1 MENIQNKMTLFSKM
15 MWVVVAIIGA
25 VSFGILA
32 VSRGEH
38 VNAVWL
44 VLAAVCVYSIAYRFY
59 SLFIANKVFGLDSR
73 RLTPAHRL
81 ADGLDY
87 VPTNKHVL
95 FGHHFAAI
103 AGAGPLVGPI
113 LAAQMGYLPGTLW
126 LLIGVVV
133 AGAVQD
139 FLVLFISTRRDG
151 RSLGEMAKQELGSF
165 AGVIVMLGALGVMV
179 IILAVLALVVVK
191 ALTHSPWGVF
201 SIAATIPIAIFMGV
215 YMRYIRP
222 GKIAEVSI
230 IGFVLMMLAIVYG
243 GDVAQHPYWGPVFD
257 LSGTQLTWALV
268 IYGFVASVLPVWLLL
283 APRDYLS
290 TFLKIGVIAGLAVG
304 ILFAM
309 PMLKMPAVTPFID
322 GTGPVFAGSLFPFLF
337 ITIACGAISGFHA
350 LVSSGTTP
358 KLVDNEV
365 NIRMIGYGGML
376 MESFVAIMA
385 MICATV
391 LEPGIYFAINAPAAV
406 LGTDVQSAAEA
417 VRNLGFVITPEAL
430 TVLANEVGESSILS
444 RTGGAP
450 TFAIGMAHIISEIFN
465 NRSMMAFWYHFAILF
480 EALFILTAVDAG
492 TRACRFMVQDT
503 VGIVIPAVKNSSS
516 FIGNMLGTLVA
527 VSAWG
532 YFVYQGVVDPL
543 GGINSL
549 WPLFGIGNQ
558 ILAAMA
564 LILGTVIL
572 FKMKKEKYVW
582 VTVVPT
588 IFLFITSMTAGWQK
602 IFHENPKIGFLA
614 QANRFSDAIARGEI
628 LKPAKSFAEMQSIV
642 LSNQI
647 NAVLCAFFM
656 IVAIVMLFASIT
668 VVRRA
673 LASKTPTVNEAEA
686 IYRDEDDSTADAARV
701 LK

>member
-1 MENIQNKMTLFSKM
+1 MDTMQAKSTLPSKLV
-15 MWVVVAIIGA
+15 WSLVAIIGA
-25 VSFGILA
+25 ISFGMLA
-32 VSRGEH
+32 LSRGEH

-44 VLAAVCVYSIAYRFY
+44 VLAAACVYSIAYRFY
-59 SLFIANKVFGLDSR
+59 SLFIATKVFELNPR

-87 VPTNKHVL
+87 VPTNKYVL

-113 LAAQMGYLPGTLW
+113 LAAQMGFLPGTIW
-126 LLIGVVV
+126 LLVGVVV

-165 AGVIVMLGALGVMV
+165 AGIVVMLGALGVMI

-191 ALTHSPWGVF
+191 ALAHSPWGVF
-201 SIAATIPIAIFMGV
+201 TIAATIPIALFMGV
-215 YMRYIRP
+215 YMRFIRP
-222 GKIAEVSI
+222 GRIAEVSI

-243 GDVAQHPYWGPVFD
+243 GHVAADPYWGEFFT
-257 LSGTQLTWALV
+257 LTGTQLTWCLI
-268 IYGFVASVLPVWLLL
+268 IYGFIASVLPVWLLL

-290 TFLKIGVIAGLAVG
+290 TFLKIGVILGLAVG
-304 ILFAM
+304 IIIAL
-309 PMLKMPAVTPFID
+309 PELKMPAVTHFID
-322 GTGPVFAGSLFPFLF
+322 GTGPVFSGSLFPFLF

-358 KLVDNEV
+358 KLIDNEAD
-365 NIRMIGYGGML
+365 IRVIGYGGML
-376 MESFVAIMA
+376 MESFVGIMA

-391 LEPGIYFAINAPAAV
+391 LDPGVYFAINAPAAV
-406 LGTDVQSAAEA
+406 LGTTVESAAEA
-417 VRNLGFVITPEAL
+417 VRNLGFVVTPEML
-430 TVLANEVGESSILS
+430 TLLAQEVGETSILS

-465 NRSMMAFWYHFAILF
+465 SRSMMAFWYHFAILF

-503 VGIVIPAVKNSSS
+503 VGIVIPKIKSSSS
-516 FIGNMLGTLVA
+516 FLGNLVGTAVA
-527 VSAWG
+527 VGGWG
-532 YFVYQGVVDPL
+532 FFVYQGVIDPL
-543 GGINSL
+543 GGVNSL
-549 WPLFGIGNQ
+549 WPLFGVGNQ
-558 ILAAMA
+558 MLASMA

-582 VTVVPT
+582 VTIIPT
-588 IFLFITSMTAGWQK
+588 IFLFVTCMTAGWQK

-628 LKPAKSFAEMQSIV
+628 LKPAKTIAEMQNIV
-642 LSNQI
+642 MSNQI
-647 NAVLCAFFM
+647 NAALCGFFM
-656 IVAIVMLFASIT
+656 IVSIVMIIASIGI
-668 VVRRA
+668 VRRA
-673 LASKTPTVNEAEA
+673 LASPTPTVNESPAV
-686 IYRDEDDSTADAARV
+686 YADPEVVTTRGE
-701 LK
+701 

>member
-1 MENIQNKMTLFSKM
+1 METTQAKSTLPSKLL
-15 MWVVVAIIGA
+15 WSLVAIVGA
-25 VSFGILA
+25 ISFGILA
-32 VSRGEH
+32 ISRGEH

-59 SLFIANKVFGLDSR
+59 SLFIANKVFELNPK

-87 VPTNKHVL
+87 VPTNKYVL

-113 LAAQMGYLPGTLW
+113 LAAQMGYLPGTIW
-126 LLIGVVV
+126 LLVGVVI

-151 RSLGEMAKQELGSF
+151 RSLGEMAKQELGTF
-165 AGVIVMLGALGVMV
+165 AGVIVMLGTLGVMI

-191 ALTHSPWGVF
+191 ALAHSPWGVF
-201 SIAATIPIAIFMGV
+201 SIAATIPIALFMGV
-215 YMRYIRP
+215 YMRYLRP

-230 IGFVLMMLAIVYG
+230 IGFVLMMMAIVYG
-243 GDVAQHPYWGPVFD
+243 GDVAKDPYWGQLFT
-257 LSGTQLTWALV
+257 LSGTELTWALI
-268 IYGFVASVLPVWLLL
+268 IYGFIASVLPVWLLL

-304 ILFAM
+304 IIFAM
-309 PMLKMPAVTPFID
+309 PELKMPAVTQFVD

-376 MESFVAIMA
+376 MESFVGIMA

-391 LEPGIYFAINAPAAV
+391 LDPGVYFAINTPAAI
-406 LGTDVQSAAEA
+406 LGTSVDTAAEA
-417 VRNLGFVITPEAL
+417 VRNLGFVVSPEML
-430 TVLANEVGESSILS
+430 TVLAQEVGESSILS
-444 RTGGAP
+444 RAGGAP

-503 VGIVIPAVKNSSS
+503 VGIVVPAVKQSSS
-516 FIGNMLGTLVA
+516 FVGNLIGTFIAVA
-527 VSAWG
+527 GWG
-532 YFVYQGVVDPL
+532 FFVYQGVVDPL

-558 ILAAMA
+558 ILASMA

-582 VTVVPT
+582 VTIVPT

-614 QANRFSDAIARGEI
+614 QADRFSNAIARGEV
-628 LKPAKSFAEMQSIV
+628 LAPAKTVAEMQTIV
-642 LSNQI
+642 MSNQI
-647 NAVLCAFFM
+647 NAALCAFFM
-656 IVAIVMLFASIT
+656 IVAVVMVIASIGI
-668 VVRRA
+668 VRRA
-673 LASKTPTVNEAEA
+673 LASPTPTVNEAPA
-686 IYRDEDDSTADAARV
+686 VYSDVPMTANSI
-701 LK
+701 KGE

>member
-1 MENIQNKMTLFSKM
+1 M
-15 MWVVVAIIGA
+15 
-25 VSFGILA
+25 LA
-32 VSRGEH
+32 LSRGEH

-44 VLAAVCVYSIAYRFY
+44 VLAAACVYSIAYRFY
-59 SLFIANKVFGLDSR
+59 SLFIATKVFELNPR

-87 VPTNKHVL
+87 VPTNKYVL

-113 LAAQMGYLPGTLW
+113 LAAQMGFLPGTIW
-126 LLIGVVV
+126 LLVGVVL

-165 AGVIVMLGALGVMV
+165 AGIVVMLGALGVMI

-191 ALTHSPWGVF
+191 ALAHSPWGVF
-201 SIAATIPIAIFMGV
+201 SIAATIPIALFMGV
-215 YMRYIRP
+215 YMRFIRP
-222 GKIAEVSI
+222 GRIAEVSI

-243 GDVAQHPYWGPVFD
+243 GQVAADPYWGEFFT
-257 LSGTQLTWALV
+257 LTGTQLTWCLI
-268 IYGFVASVLPVWLLL
+268 IYGFIASVLPVWLLL

-290 TFLKIGVIAGLAVG
+290 TFLKIGVILGLAVG
-304 ILFAM
+304 IIIAL
-309 PMLKMPAVTPFID
+309 PELKMPAVTHFID
-322 GTGPVFAGSLFPFLF
+322 GTGPVFSGSLFPFLF

-358 KLVDNEV
+358 KLVDNEAD
-365 NIRMIGYGGML
+365 IRVIGYGGML
-376 MESFVAIMA
+376 MESFVGIMA

-391 LEPGIYFAINAPAAV
+391 LDPGVYFAINAPAAV
-406 LGTDVQSAAEA
+406 LGTTVESAAEA
-417 VRNLGFVITPEAL
+417 VRNLGFVVTPEML
-430 TVLANEVGESSILS
+430 TVLAQEVGESSILS

-465 NRSMMAFWYHFAILF
+465 SRQMMAFWYHFAILF

-503 VGIVIPAVKNSSS
+503 VGIVIPAVKSSSS
-516 FIGNMLGTLVA
+516 FFGNLLGTAVA
-527 VSAWG
+527 VGGWG
-532 YFVYQGVVDPL
+532 FFVYQGVIDPL
-543 GGINSL
+543 GGVNSL
-549 WPLFGIGNQ
+549 WPLFGVGNQ
-558 ILAAMA
+558 MLASMA

-582 VTVVPT
+582 VTIIPT
-588 IFLFITSMTAGWQK
+588 IFLFITCMTAGWQK

-628 LKPAKSFAEMQSIV
+628 IKPAKTIAEMQNIV
-642 LSNQI
+642 MSNQI
-647 NAVLCAFFM
+647 NAALCGFFM
-656 IVAIVMLFASIT
+656 IVSIVMIIASIGI
-668 VVRRA
+668 VRRA
-673 LASKTPTVNEAEA
+673 LASPKPTVNEAPA
-686 IYRDEDDSTADAARV
+686 VYADPEVVTPRGE
-701 LK
+701 

>member
-1 MENIQNKMTLFSKM
+1 MDTMQAKSTLPSKLV
-15 MWVVVAIIGA
+15 WSLVAIIGA
-25 VSFGILA
+25 ISFGMLA
-32 VSRGEH
+32 LSRGEH

-44 VLAAVCVYSIAYRFY
+44 VLAAACVYSIAYRFY
-59 SLFIANKVFGLDSR
+59 SLFIATKVFELNPR

-87 VPTNKHVL
+87 VPTNKYVL

-113 LAAQMGYLPGTLW
+113 LAAQMGFLPGTIW
-126 LLIGVVV
+126 LLVGVVL

-165 AGVIVMLGALGVMV
+165 AGVVVMLGALGVMI

-191 ALTHSPWGVF
+191 ALAHSPWGVF
-201 SIAATIPIAIFMGV
+201 SIAATIPIALFMGV
-215 YMRYIRP
+215 YMRFIRP
-222 GKIAEVSI
+222 GRIAEVSI

-243 GDVAQHPYWGPVFD
+243 GHVAADPYWGEFFT
-257 LSGTQLTWALV
+257 LTGTQLTWCLI
-268 IYGFVASVLPVWLLL
+268 IYGFIASVLPVWLLL

-290 TFLKIGVIAGLAVG
+290 TFLKIGVILGLAVG
-304 ILFAM
+304 IIIAL
-309 PMLKMPAVTPFID
+309 PELKMPAVTHFID
-322 GTGPVFAGSLFPFLF
+322 GTGPVFSGSLFPFLF

-358 KLVDNEV
+358 KLVDNEADM
-365 NIRMIGYGGML
+365 RMIGYGGML
-376 MESFVAIMA
+376 MESFVGIMA

-391 LEPGIYFAINAPAAV
+391 LDPGVYFAINAPAAV
-406 LGTDVQSAAEA
+406 LGTTVETAAEA
-417 VRNLGFVITPEAL
+417 VRNLGFVVTPEML
-430 TVLANEVGESSILS
+430 TVLAQEVGESSILS

-465 NRSMMAFWYHFAILF
+465 SRQMMAFWYHFAILF

-503 VGIVIPAVKNSSS
+503 VGIVIPAVKASGS
-516 FIGNMLGTLVA
+516 FFGNLVGTAVA
-527 VSAWG
+527 VGGWG
-532 YFVYQGVVDPL
+532 FFVYQGVIDPL
-543 GGINSL
+543 GGVNSL
-549 WPLFGIGNQ
+549 WPLFGVGNQ
-558 ILAAMA
+558 MLASMA

-582 VTVVPT
+582 VTIIPT
-588 IFLFITSMTAGWQK
+588 IFLFITCMTAGWQK

-614 QANRFSDAIARGEI
+614 QAHKFSDAIARGEI
-628 LKPAKSFAEMQSIV
+628 IKPAKTIAEMQNIV
-642 LSNQI
+642 MSNQI
-647 NAVLCAFFM
+647 NAALCGFFM
-656 IVAIVMLFASIT
+656 IVSIVMIIASIGI
-668 VVRRA
+668 VRRA
-673 LASKTPTVNEAEA
+673 LASPKPTVNEAPA
-686 IYRDEDDSTADAARV
+686 VYADPEVVTTRGE
-701 LK
+701 

>member
-1 MENIQNKMTLFSKM
+1 MDTMQAKSTLPSKLV
-15 MWVVVAIIGA
+15 WSLVAIIGA
-25 VSFGILA
+25 ISFGMLA
-32 VSRGEH
+32 LSRGEH

-44 VLAAVCVYSIAYRFY
+44 VLAAACVYSIAYRFY
-59 SLFIANKVFGLDSR
+59 SLFIATKVFELNPR

-87 VPTNKHVL
+87 VPTNKYVL

-113 LAAQMGYLPGTLW
+113 LAAQMGFLPGTIW
-126 LLIGVVV
+126 LLVGVVV

-165 AGVIVMLGALGVMV
+165 AGIVVMLGALGVMI

-191 ALTHSPWGVF
+191 ALAHSPWGVF
-201 SIAATIPIAIFMGV
+201 TIAATIPIALFMGV
-215 YMRYIRP
+215 YMRFIRP
-222 GKIAEVSI
+222 GRIAEVSI

-243 GDVAQHPYWGPVFD
+243 GHVAADPYWGEFFT
-257 LSGTQLTWALV
+257 LTGTQLTWCLI
-268 IYGFVASVLPVWLLL
+268 IYGFIASVLPVWLLL

-290 TFLKIGVIAGLAVG
+290 TFLKIGVILGLAVG
-304 ILFAM
+304 IIIAL
-309 PMLKMPAVTPFID
+309 PELKMPAVTHFID
-322 GTGPVFAGSLFPFLF
+322 GTGPVFSGSLFPFLF

-358 KLVDNEV
+358 KLVDNEAD
-365 NIRMIGYGGML
+365 IRVIGYGGML
-376 MESFVAIMA
+376 MESFVGIMA

-391 LEPGIYFAINAPAAV
+391 LDPGVYFAINAPAAV
-406 LGTDVQSAAEA
+406 LGTTVETAAEA
-417 VRNLGFVITPEAL
+417 VRNLGFVVTPEML
-430 TVLANEVGESSILS
+430 TVLAQEVGESSILS

-465 NRSMMAFWYHFAILF
+465 SRSMMAFWYHFAILF

-503 VGIVIPAVKNSSS
+503 VGIVIPAVKASGS
-516 FIGNMLGTLVA
+516 FFGNLIGTAVA
-527 VSAWG
+527 VGGWG
-532 YFVYQGVVDPL
+532 FFVYQGVIDPL
-543 GGINSL
+543 GGVNSL
-549 WPLFGIGNQ
+549 WPLFGVGNQ
-558 ILAAMA
+558 MLASMA

-582 VTVVPT
+582 VTIIPT
-588 IFLFITSMTAGWQK
+588 IFLFITCMTAGWQK

-614 QANRFSDAIARGEI
+614 QAHKFSDAIARGEI
-628 LKPAKSFAEMQSIV
+628 LKPAKSIAEMQNIV
-642 LSNQI
+642 MSNQI
-647 NAVLCAFFM
+647 NAALCGFFM
-656 IVAIVMLFASIT
+656 IVSIVMIIASIGI
-668 VVRRA
+668 VRRA
-673 LASKTPTVNEAEA
+673 LASPKPTVNEAPA
-686 IYRDEDDSTADAARV
+686 VYADPEVVTPRGE
-701 LK
+701 

>member
-1 MENIQNKMTLFSKM
+1 MDTMQAKSTLPSKLV
-15 MWVVVAIIGA
+15 WSLVAIIGA
-25 VSFGILA
+25 ISFGMLA
-32 VSRGEH
+32 LSRGEH

-44 VLAAVCVYSIAYRFY
+44 VLAAACVYSIAYRFY
-59 SLFIANKVFGLDSR
+59 SLFIATKVFELNPR

-87 VPTNKHVL
+87 VPTNKYVL

-113 LAAQMGYLPGTLW
+113 LAAQMGFLPGTIW
-126 LLIGVVV
+126 LLVGVVL

-151 RSLGEMAKQELGSF
+151 RSLGEMAKQELGPF
-165 AGVIVMLGALGVMV
+165 AGIVVMLGALGVMI

-191 ALTHSPWGVF
+191 ALAHSPWGVF
-201 SIAATIPIAIFMGV
+201 SIAATIPIALFMGV
-215 YMRYIRP
+215 YMRFIRP
-222 GKIAEVSI
+222 GRIAEVSI

-243 GDVAQHPYWGPVFD
+243 GHVAADPYWGEFFT
-257 LSGTQLTWALV
+257 LTGTQLTWCLI
-268 IYGFVASVLPVWLLL
+268 IYGFIASVLPVWLLL

-290 TFLKIGVIAGLAVG
+290 TFLKIGVILGLAVG
-304 ILFAM
+304 IVIAL
-309 PMLKMPAVTPFID
+309 PDLKMPAVTHFID
-322 GTGPVFAGSLFPFLF
+322 GTGPVFSGSLFPFLF

-376 MESFVAIMA
+376 MESFVGIMA

-391 LEPGIYFAINAPAAV
+391 LDPGVYFAINAPAAV
-406 LGTDVQSAAEA
+406 LGTTVESAAEA
-417 VRNLGFVITPEAL
+417 VRNLGFVVTPEML
-430 TVLANEVGESSILS
+430 TVLAQEVGESSILS

-465 NRSMMAFWYHFAILF
+465 SRAMMAFWYHFAILF

-503 VGIVIPAVKNSSS
+503 VGIVIPAVKSSGS
-516 FIGNMLGTLVA
+516 FFGNLLGTAVA
-527 VSAWG
+527 VGGWG
-532 YFVYQGVVDPL
+532 FFVYQGVIDPL
-543 GGINSL
+543 GGVNSL
-549 WPLFGIGNQ
+549 WPLFGVGNQ
-558 ILAAMA
+558 MLASMA

-582 VTVVPT
+582 VTIIPT
-588 IFLFITSMTAGWQK
+588 VFLFITCMTAGWQK

-614 QANRFSDAIARGEI
+614 QAHKFSDAIARGEI
-628 LKPAKSFAEMQSIV
+628 LKPAKTIAEMQTIV
-642 LSNQI
+642 MSNQI
-647 NAVLCAFFM
+647 NAALCGFFM
-656 IVAIVMLFASIT
+656 IVSIVMIIASIGI
-668 VVRRA
+668 VRRA
-673 LASKTPTVNEAEA
+673 LASPTPTVNEAPAVYTDPEVVTT
-686 IYRDEDDSTADAARV
+686 RGE
-701 LK
+701 

>member
-1 MENIQNKMTLFSKM
+1 MDTMQAKSTLPSKLV
-15 MWVVVAIIGA
+15 WSLVAIIGA
-25 VSFGILA
+25 ISFGMLA
-32 VSRGEH
+32 LSRGEH

-44 VLAAVCVYSIAYRFY
+44 VLAAACVYSIAYRFY
-59 SLFIANKVFGLDSR
+59 SLFIATKVFELNPR

-87 VPTNKHVL
+87 VPTNKYVL

-113 LAAQMGYLPGTLW
+113 LAAQMGFLPGTIW
-126 LLIGVVV
+126 LLVGVVL

-165 AGVIVMLGALGVMV
+165 AGIVVMLGALGVMI

-191 ALTHSPWGVF
+191 ALAHSPWGVF
-201 SIAATIPIAIFMGV
+201 SIAATIPIALFMGV
-215 YMRYIRP
+215 YMRFIRP
-222 GKIAEVSI
+222 GRIAEVSI

-243 GDVAQHPYWGPVFD
+243 GQVAADPYWGEFFT
-257 LSGTQLTWALV
+257 LTGTQLTWCLI
-268 IYGFVASVLPVWLLL
+268 IYGFIASVLPVWLLL

-290 TFLKIGVIAGLAVG
+290 TFLKIGVILGLAVG
-304 ILFAM
+304 IVIAL
-309 PMLKMPAVTPFID
+309 PELKMPAVTHFID
-322 GTGPVFAGSLFPFLF
+322 GTGPVFSGSLFPFLF

-358 KLVDNEV
+358 KLVDNEAD
-365 NIRMIGYGGML
+365 IRVIGYGGML
-376 MESFVAIMA
+376 MESFVGIMA

-391 LEPGIYFAINAPAAV
+391 LDPGVYFAINAPAAV
-406 LGTDVQSAAEA
+406 LGTTVESAAEA
-417 VRNLGFVITPEAL
+417 VRNLGFVVTPEML
-430 TVLANEVGESSILS
+430 TVLAQEVGESSILS

-465 NRSMMAFWYHFAILF
+465 SRSMMAFWYHFAILF

-503 VGIVIPAVKNSSS
+503 VGIVIPAVKSSSS
-516 FIGNMLGTLVA
+516 FFGNLLGTAVA
-527 VSAWG
+527 VGGWG
-532 YFVYQGVVDPL
+532 FFVYQGVIDPL
-543 GGINSL
+543 GGVNSL
-549 WPLFGIGNQ
+549 WPLFGVGNQ
-558 ILAAMA
+558 MLASMA

-582 VTVVPT
+582 VTIFPT
-588 IFLFITSMTAGWQK
+588 IFLFITCMTAGWQK

-614 QANRFSDAIARGEI
+614 QAKRFSDAIARGEI
-628 LKPAKSFAEMQSIV
+628 LKPARTLEEMQTIV
-642 LSNQI
+642 MSNQI
-647 NAVLCAFFM
+647 NAALCGFFM
-656 IVAIVMLFASIT
+656 IVAIVMVIAAIGI
-668 VVRRA
+668 VRRA
-673 LASKTPTVNEAEA
+673 LASPTPTAQEAPA
-686 IYRDEDDSTADAARV
+686 VYADSKVVTPRGE
-701 LK
+701 

>member
-1 MENIQNKMTLFSKM
+1 METVQAKSTLSSKIL
-15 MWVVVAIIGA
+15 WSLVAIIGA
-25 VSFGILA
+25 ISFGILA

-59 SLFIANKVFGLDSR
+59 SLFIATKVFELNSK

-81 ADGLDY
+81 NDGLDY
-87 VPTNKHVL
+87 VPTNKYVL

-113 LAAQMGYLPGTLW
+113 LAAQMGYLPGTIW
-126 LLIGVVV
+126 LLVGVVI

-151 RSLGEMAKQELGSF
+151 RSLGEMAKQELGTF
-165 AGVIVMLGALGVMV
+165 AGVIVMLGTLGVMI

-191 ALTHSPWGVF
+191 ALAHSPWGVF
-201 SIAATIPIAIFMGV
+201 SIAATIPIALFMGI
-215 YMRYIRP
+215 YMRYLRP

-230 IGFVLMMLAIVYG
+230 IGFVLMMAAIVFG
-243 GDVAQHPYWGPVFD
+243 GDVAKDPYWGQLFT
-257 LSGTQLTWALV
+257 LTGTQLTWALI
-268 IYGFVASVLPVWLLL
+268 IYGFIASVLPVWLLL

-290 TFLKIGVIAGLAVG
+290 TFLKIGVIAGLAIG
-304 ILFAM
+304 IIFAM
-309 PMLKMPAVTPFID
+309 PELKMPAVTHFVD

-376 MESFVAIMA
+376 MESFVGIMA

-391 LEPGIYFAINAPAAV
+391 LDPGIYFAINAPAAV
-406 LGTDVQSAAEA
+406 LGTTVDTAAEA
-417 VRNLGFVITPEAL
+417 VRNLGFIVTPEML
-430 TVLANEVGESSILS
+430 TVLAQEVGESSILS

-465 NRSMMAFWYHFAILF
+465 SRAIMAFWYHFAILF

-503 VGIVIPAVKNSSS
+503 VGIVVPAVKQSGS
-516 FIGNMLGTLVA
+516 FFGNLVGTSVA
-527 VSAWG
+527 VAGWG
-532 YFVYQGVVDPL
+532 FFVYQGVVDPL

-558 ILAAMA
+558 ILASMA

-582 VTVVPT
+582 VTIVPT

-614 QANRFSDAIARGEI
+614 QANRFSDAIARGDV
-628 LKPAKSFAEMQSIV
+628 LAPAKSVAEMQTIV

-647 NAVLCAFFM
+647 NAVLCGFFM
-656 IVAIVMLFASIT
+656 IVAIVMIIASIGII
-668 VVRRA
+668 RRA
-673 LASKTPTVNEAEA
+673 LQSPVPTVNEAPAVFTE
-686 IYRDEDDSTADAARV
+686 TAMTAETV
-701 LK
+701 KGES

>member
-1 MENIQNKMTLFSKM
+1 MDTMQAKSTLPSKLV
-15 MWVVVAIIGA
+15 WSLVAIIGA
-25 VSFGILA
+25 ISFGMLA
-32 VSRGEH
+32 LSRGEY

-44 VLAAVCVYSIAYRFY
+44 VLAAACVYSIAYRFY
-59 SLFIANKVFGLDSR
+59 SLFIATKVFELNPR

-87 VPTNKHVL
+87 VPTNKYVL

-113 LAAQMGYLPGTLW
+113 LAAQMGFLPGTIW
-126 LLIGVVV
+126 LLVGVVL

-151 RSLGEMAKQELGSF
+151 RSLGEMAKQELGPF
-165 AGVIVMLGALGVMV
+165 AGIVVMLGALGVMI

-191 ALTHSPWGVF
+191 ALAHSPWGVF
-201 SIAATIPIAIFMGV
+201 SIAATIPIALFMGV
-215 YMRYIRP
+215 YMRFIRP
-222 GKIAEVSI
+222 GRIAEVSI

-243 GDVAQHPYWGPVFD
+243 GHVAADPYWGEFFT
-257 LSGTQLTWALV
+257 LTGTQLTWCLI
-268 IYGFVASVLPVWLLL
+268 IYGFIASVLPVWLLL

-290 TFLKIGVIAGLAVG
+290 TFLKIGVILGLAVG
-304 ILFAM
+304 IVIAL
-309 PMLKMPAVTPFID
+309 PDLKMPAVTHFID
-322 GTGPVFAGSLFPFLF
+322 GTGPVFSGSLFPFLF

-376 MESFVAIMA
+376 MESFVGIMA

-391 LEPGIYFAINAPAAV
+391 LDPGVYFAINAPAAV
-406 LGTDVQSAAEA
+406 LGTTVESAAEA
-417 VRNLGFVITPEAL
+417 VRNLGFVVTPEML
-430 TVLANEVGESSILS
+430 TVLAQEVGESSILS

-465 NRSMMAFWYHFAILF
+465 SRAMMAFWYHFAILF

-492 TRACRFMVQDT
+492 TRACRFMVQDM
-503 VGIVIPAVKNSSS
+503 VGIVIPAVKSSGS
-516 FIGNMLGTLVA
+516 FFGNLLGTAVA
-527 VSAWG
+527 VGGWG
-532 YFVYQGVVDPL
+532 FFVYQGVIDPL
-543 GGINSL
+543 GGVNSL
-549 WPLFGIGNQ
+549 WPLFGVGNQ
-558 ILAAMA
+558 MLASMA

-582 VTVVPT
+582 VTIIPT
-588 IFLFITSMTAGWQK
+588 IFLFITCMTAGWQK

-614 QANRFSDAIARGEI
+614 QAHKFSDAIARGEI
-628 LKPAKSFAEMQSIV
+628 LKPAKTIAEMQTIV
-642 LSNQI
+642 MSNQI
-647 NAVLCAFFM
+647 NAALCGFFM
-656 IVAIVMLFASIT
+656 IVSIVMIIASIGI
-668 VVRRA
+668 VRRA
-673 LASKTPTVNEAEA
+673 LASPTPTVNEAPAVYTDPEVVTT
-686 IYRDEDDSTADAARV
+686 RGE
-701 LK
+701 

>member
-1 MENIQNKMTLFSKM
+1 MDTMQAKSTLPSKLV
-15 MWVVVAIIGA
+15 WSLVAIIGA
-25 VSFGILA
+25 ISFGMLA
-32 VSRGEH
+32 LSRGEH

-44 VLAAVCVYSIAYRFY
+44 VLAAACVYSIAYRFY
-59 SLFIANKVFGLDSR
+59 SLFIATKVFELNPR

-87 VPTNKHVL
+87 VPTNKYVL

-113 LAAQMGYLPGTLW
+113 LAAQMGFLPGTIW
-126 LLIGVVV
+126 LLVGVVV

-165 AGVIVMLGALGVMV
+165 AGIVVMLGALGVMI

-191 ALTHSPWGVF
+191 ALAHSPWGVF
-201 SIAATIPIAIFMGV
+201 TIAATIPIALFMGV
-215 YMRYIRP
+215 YMRFIRP
-222 GKIAEVSI
+222 GRIAEVSI

-243 GDVAQHPYWGPVFD
+243 GHVAADPYWGEFFT
-257 LSGTQLTWALV
+257 LSGTQLTWCLI
-268 IYGFVASVLPVWLLL
+268 IYGFIASVLPVWLLL

-290 TFLKIGVIAGLAVG
+290 TFLKIGVILGLAVG
-304 ILFAM
+304 IIIAL
-309 PMLKMPAVTPFID
+309 PELKMPAVTHFID
-322 GTGPVFAGSLFPFLF
+322 GTGPVFSGSLFPFLF

-358 KLVDNEV
+358 KLIDNEAD
-365 NIRMIGYGGML
+365 IRVIGYGGML
-376 MESFVAIMA
+376 MESFVGIMA

-391 LEPGIYFAINAPAAV
+391 LDPGVYFAINAPAAV
-406 LGTDVQSAAEA
+406 LGTTVESAAEA
-417 VRNLGFVITPEAL
+417 VRNLGFVVTPEML
-430 TVLANEVGESSILS
+430 TLLAQEVGESSILS

-465 NRSMMAFWYHFAILF
+465 SRSMMAFWYHFAILF

-503 VGIVIPAVKNSSS
+503 VGIVIPAVKSSGS
-516 FIGNMLGTLVA
+516 FVGNLVGTAVA
-527 VSAWG
+527 VGGWG
-532 YFVYQGVVDPL
+532 FFVYQGVIDPL
-543 GGINSL
+543 GGVNSL
-549 WPLFGIGNQ
+549 WPLFGVGNQ
-558 ILAAMA
+558 MLASMA

-582 VTVVPT
+582 VTIIPT
-588 IFLFITSMTAGWQK
+588 IFLFVTCMTAGWQK

-628 LKPAKSFAEMQSIV
+628 LKPAKTIAEMQNIV
-642 LSNQI
+642 MSNQI
-647 NAVLCAFFM
+647 NAALCGFFM
-656 IVAIVMLFASIT
+656 IVSIVMIIASIGI
-668 VVRRA
+668 VRRA
-673 LASKTPTVNEAEA
+673 LASPTPTVNESPAV
-686 IYRDEDDSTADAARV
+686 YADPEVITTRGE
-701 LK
+701 

>member
-1 MENIQNKMTLFSKM
+1 
-15 MWVVVAIIGA
+15 
-25 VSFGILA
+25 
-32 VSRGEH
+32 
-38 VNAVWL
+38 
-44 VLAAVCVYSIAYRFY
+44 
-59 SLFIANKVFGLDSR
+59 LFIATKVFELNPR

-87 VPTNKHVL
+87 VPTNKYVL

-113 LAAQMGYLPGTLW
+113 LAAQMGFLPGTIW
-126 LLIGVVV
+126 LLVGVVL

-151 RSLGEMAKQELGSF
+151 RSLGEMAKQELGPF
-165 AGVIVMLGALGVMV
+165 AGIVVMLGALGVMI

-191 ALTHSPWGVF
+191 ALAHSPWGVF
-201 SIAATIPIAIFMGV
+201 SIAATIPIALFMGV
-215 YMRYIRP
+215 YMRFIRP
-222 GKIAEVSI
+222 GRIAEVSI

-243 GDVAQHPYWGPVFD
+243 GHVAADPYWGEFFT
-257 LSGTQLTWALV
+257 LTGTQLTWCLI
-268 IYGFVASVLPVWLLL
+268 IYGFIASVLPVWLLL

-290 TFLKIGVIAGLAVG
+290 TFLKIGVILGLAVG
-304 ILFAM
+304 IVIAL
-309 PMLKMPAVTPFID
+309 PDLKMPAVTHFID
-322 GTGPVFAGSLFPFLF
+322 GTGPVFSGSLFPFLF

-376 MESFVAIMA
+376 MESFVGIMA

-391 LEPGIYFAINAPAAV
+391 LDPGVYFAINAPAAV
-406 LGTDVQSAAEA
+406 LGTTVESAAEA
-417 VRNLGFVITPEAL
+417 VRNLGFVVTPEML
-430 TVLANEVGESSILS
+430 TVLAQEVGESSILS

-465 NRSMMAFWYHFAILF
+465 SRAMMAFWYHFAILF

-503 VGIVIPAVKNSSS
+503 VGIVIPAVKSSGS
-516 FIGNMLGTLVA
+516 FFGNLLGTAVA
-527 VSAWG
+527 VGGWG
-532 YFVYQGVVDPL
+532 FFVYQGVIDPL
-543 GGINSL
+543 GGVNSL
-549 WPLFGIGNQ
+549 WPLFGVGNQ
-558 ILAAMA
+558 MLASMA

-582 VTVVPT
+582 VTIIPT
-588 IFLFITSMTAGWQK
+588 IFLFITCMTAGWQK

-614 QANRFSDAIARGEI
+614 QAHKFSDAIARGEI
-628 LKPAKSFAEMQSIV
+628 LKPAKTIAEMQTIV
-642 LSNQI
+642 MSNQI
-647 NAVLCAFFM
+647 NAALCGFFM
-656 IVAIVMLFASIT
+656 IVSIVMIIASIGI
-668 VVRRA
+668 VRRA
-673 LASKTPTVNEAEA
+673 LASPTPTVNEAPAVYTDPEVVTT
-686 IYRDEDDSTADAARV
+686 RGE
-701 LK
+701 

>member
-1 MENIQNKMTLFSKM
+1 MERVQKKTSTLSKM
-15 MWVVVAIIGA
+15 IWVIVAIIGA

-44 VLAAVCVYSIAYRFY
+44 VLAAICVYSIAYRFY
-59 SLFIANKVFGLDSR
+59 SLFIAEKVFEINPR

-87 VPTNKHVL
+87 VPTNKYVL

-113 LAAQMGYLPGTLW
+113 LAAQMGYLPGTIW
-126 LLIGVVV
+126 LLVGVVI

-151 RSLGEMAKQELGSF
+151 RSLGEMAKQELGTF
-165 AGVIVMLGALGVMV
+165 AGVIVMLGALGVMI

-191 ALTHSPWGVF
+191 ALAHSPWGVF
-201 SIAATIPIAIFMGV
+201 SIAATIPIALFMGV

-230 IGFVLMMLAIVYG
+230 IGFVLMMAAIVYG
-243 GDVAQHPYWGPVFD
+243 GDIAAHPYWGPFFT
-257 LSGTQLTWALV
+257 LTGTQLTWALI
-268 IYGFVASVLPVWLLL
+268 IYGFIASVLPVWLLL

-290 TFLKIGVIAGLAVG
+290 TFLKIGVIAGLAIG
-304 ILFAM
+304 IMVAM
-309 PMLKMPAVTPFID
+309 PMLKMPAVTHFVD
-322 GTGPVFAGSLFPFLF
+322 GTGPVFSGSMFPFLF

-350 LVSSGTTP
+350 LVASGTTP
-358 KLVDNEV
+358 KLVDNES
-365 NIRMIGYGGML
+365 NIRVIGYGGML

-391 LEPGIYFAINAPAAV
+391 LEPGIYFAINSPAAV
-406 LGTDVQSAAEA
+406 LGTTVESAAEA
-417 VRNLGFVITPEAL
+417 VRTLGFVVTPEAL
-430 TVLANEVGESSILS
+430 SLLAKEVGETTILS

-450 TFAIGMAHIISEIFN
+450 TFAIGMAHIITEIFN

-503 VGIVIPAVKNSSS
+503 IGIVVPALKNSHN
-516 FIGNMLGTLVA
+516 FVGNMIGTGVA
-527 VSAWG
+527 VAGWG
-532 YFVYQGVVDPL
+532 FFVYQGVVDPL

-558 ILAAMA
+558 MLAAMA
-564 LILGTVIL
+564 LTLGTVIL

-582 VTVVPT
+582 VTIVPT
-588 IFLFITSMTAGWQK
+588 VFLLVTCMTAGWQK
-602 IFHENPKIGFLA
+602 IFHSNPKIGFLA
-614 QANRFSDAIARGEI
+614 QADKFSAAIAKGEI
-628 LKPAKSFAEMQSIV
+628 LKPAKTLEEMQTIV

-647 NAVLCAFFM
+647 NAALCAFFM
-656 IVAIVMLFASIT
+656 IVAIIMIIAAIGVI
-668 VVRRA
+668 RRA
-673 LASKTPTVNEAEA
+673 LASPTPTVNEAPA
-686 IYRDEDDSTADAARV
+686 VYADPEDTVVTSA
-701 LK
+701 KH

>member
-1 MENIQNKMTLFSKM
+1 METTQAKSTLPSKLL
-15 MWVVVAIIGA
+15 WSLVAIVGA
-25 VSFGILA
+25 ISFGILA

-59 SLFIANKVFGLDSR
+59 SLFIANKVFELNPR

-87 VPTNKHVL
+87 VPTNKYVL

-113 LAAQMGYLPGTLW
+113 LAAQMGYLPGTIW
-126 LLIGVVV
+126 LLVGVVI

-151 RSLGEMAKQELGSF
+151 RSLGEMAKQELGTF
-165 AGVIVMLGALGVMV
+165 AGVVVMLGTLGVMI

-191 ALTHSPWGVF
+191 ALAHSPWGVF
-201 SIAATIPIAIFMGV
+201 SIAATIPIALFMGV
-215 YMRYIRP
+215 YMRYLRP

-230 IGFVLMMLAIVYG
+230 IGFVLMMMAIVYG
-243 GDVAQHPYWGPVFD
+243 GDVAKDPYWGQLFT
-257 LSGTQLTWALV
+257 LSGTELTWALI
-268 IYGFVASVLPVWLLL
+268 IYGFIASVLPVWLLL

-304 ILFAM
+304 IIFAM
-309 PMLKMPAVTPFID
+309 PELKMPAVTHFID

-376 MESFVAIMA
+376 MESFVGIMA

-391 LEPGIYFAINAPAAV
+391 LDPGVYFAINTPAAI
-406 LGTDVQSAAEA
+406 LGTSVDTAAEA
-417 VRNLGFVITPEAL
+417 VRNLGFVVSPEML
-430 TVLANEVGESSILS
+430 TVLAQEVGESSILS
-444 RTGGAP
+444 RAGGAP

-503 VGIVIPAVKNSSS
+503 VGIVVPAVKQSSS
-516 FIGNMLGTLVA
+516 FVGNLIGTFIAVA
-527 VSAWG
+527 GWG
-532 YFVYQGVVDPL
+532 FFVYQGVVDPL

-558 ILAAMA
+558 ILASMA

-582 VTVVPT
+582 VTIVPT

-614 QANRFSDAIARGEI
+614 QADRFSNAIARGEV
-628 LKPAKSFAEMQSIV
+628 LAPAKTVAEMQTIV
-642 LSNQI
+642 MSNQI
-647 NAVLCAFFM
+647 NAALCAFFM
-656 IVAIVMLFASIT
+656 IVAVVMVIASIGI
-668 VVRRA
+668 VRRA
-673 LASKTPTVNEAEA
+673 LASPTPTVNEAPA
-686 IYRDEDDSTADAARV
+686 VYSDVPMTANSI
-701 LK
+701 KGE

>member
-1 MENIQNKMTLFSKM
+1 MDTMQAKSTLPSKLV
-15 MWVVVAIIGA
+15 WSLVAIIGA
-25 VSFGILA
+25 ISFGMLA
-32 VSRGEH
+32 LSRGEH

-44 VLAAVCVYSIAYRFY
+44 VLAAACVYSIAYRFY
-59 SLFIANKVFGLDSR
+59 SLFIATKVFELNPR

-87 VPTNKHVL
+87 GPTNKYVL

-113 LAAQMGYLPGTLW
+113 LAAQMGFLPGTIW
-126 LLIGVVV
+126 LLVGVVL

-165 AGVIVMLGALGVMV
+165 AGIVVMLGALGVMI

-191 ALTHSPWGVF
+191 ALAHSPWGVF
-201 SIAATIPIAIFMGV
+201 SIAATIPIALFMGV
-215 YMRYIRP
+215 YMRFIRP
-222 GKIAEVSI
+222 GRIAEVSI

-243 GDVAQHPYWGPVFD
+243 GQVAADPYWGEFFT
-257 LSGTQLTWALV
+257 LTGTQLTWCLI
-268 IYGFVASVLPVWLLL
+268 IYGFIASVLPVWLLL

-290 TFLKIGVIAGLAVG
+290 TFLKIGVILGLAVG
-304 ILFAM
+304 IVIAL
-309 PMLKMPAVTPFID
+309 PELKMPAVTHFID
-322 GTGPVFAGSLFPFLF
+322 GTGPVFSGSLFPFLF

-358 KLVDNEV
+358 KLVDNEAD
-365 NIRMIGYGGML
+365 IRVIGYGGML
-376 MESFVAIMA
+376 MESFVGIMA

-391 LEPGIYFAINAPAAV
+391 LDPGVYFAINAPAAV
-406 LGTDVQSAAEA
+406 LGTTVESAAEA
-417 VRNLGFVITPEAL
+417 VRNLGFVVTPEML
-430 TVLANEVGESSILS
+430 TVLAQEVGESSILS

-465 NRSMMAFWYHFAILF
+465 SRSMMAFWYHFAILF

-503 VGIVIPAVKNSSS
+503 VGIVIPAVKSSSS
-516 FIGNMLGTLVA
+516 FFGNLLGTAVA
-527 VSAWG
+527 VGGWG
-532 YFVYQGVVDPL
+532 FFVYQGVIDPL
-543 GGINSL
+543 GGVNSL
-549 WPLFGIGNQ
+549 WPLFGVGNQ
-558 ILAAMA
+558 MLASMA

-582 VTVVPT
+582 VTIFPT
-588 IFLFITSMTAGWQK
+588 IFLFITCMTAGWQK

-628 LKPAKSFAEMQSIV
+628 LKPAKTLEEMQTIV
-642 LSNQI
+642 MSNQI
-647 NAVLCAFFM
+647 NAALCGFFM
-656 IVAIVMLFASIT
+656 IVAIVMVIAAIGI
-668 VVRRA
+668 VRRA
-673 LASKTPTVNEAEA
+673 LASPTPTAQEAPA
-686 IYRDEDDSTADAARV
+686 VYADPKVVTPRGE
-701 LK
+701 

>member
-1 MENIQNKMTLFSKM
+1 MDTMQAKSTLPSKLV
-15 MWVVVAIIGA
+15 WSLVAIIGA
-25 VSFGILA
+25 ISFGMLA
-32 VSRGEH
+32 LSRGEH

-44 VLAAVCVYSIAYRFY
+44 VLAAACVYSIAYRFY
-59 SLFIANKVFGLDSR
+59 SLFIATKVFELNPR

-87 VPTNKHVL
+87 VPTNKYVL

-113 LAAQMGYLPGTLW
+113 LAAQMGFLPGTIW
-126 LLIGVVV
+126 LLVGVVL

-151 RSLGEMAKQELGSF
+151 RSLGEMAKQELGPF
-165 AGVIVMLGALGVMV
+165 AGIVVMLGALGVMI

-191 ALTHSPWGVF
+191 ALAHSPWGVF
-201 SIAATIPIAIFMGV
+201 SIAATIPIALFMGV
-215 YMRYIRP
+215 YMRFIRP
-222 GKIAEVSI
+222 GHIAEVSI

-243 GDVAQHPYWGPVFD
+243 GHVAADPYWGEFFT
-257 LSGTQLTWALV
+257 LTGTQLTWCLI
-268 IYGFVASVLPVWLLL
+268 IYGFIASVLPVWLLL

-290 TFLKIGVIAGLAVG
+290 TFLKIGVILGLAVG
-304 ILFAM
+304 IVIAL
-309 PMLKMPAVTPFID
+309 PDLKMPAVTHFID
-322 GTGPVFAGSLFPFLF
+322 GTGPVFSGSLFPFLF

-376 MESFVAIMA
+376 MESFVGIMA

-391 LEPGIYFAINAPAAV
+391 LDPGVYFAINAPAAV
-406 LGTDVQSAAEA
+406 LGTTVESAAEA
-417 VRNLGFVITPEAL
+417 VRNLGFVVTPEML
-430 TVLANEVGESSILS
+430 TVLAQEVGESSILS

-465 NRSMMAFWYHFAILF
+465 SRAMMAFWYHFAILF

-503 VGIVIPAVKNSSS
+503 VGIVIPAVKSSGS
-516 FIGNMLGTLVA
+516 FFGNLLGTAVA
-527 VSAWG
+527 VGGWG
-532 YFVYQGVVDPL
+532 FFVYQGVIDPL
-543 GGINSL
+543 GGVNSL
-549 WPLFGIGNQ
+549 WPLFGVGNQ
-558 ILAAMA
+558 MLASMA

-582 VTVVPT
+582 VTIIPT
-588 IFLFITSMTAGWQK
+588 IFLFITCMTAGWQK

-614 QANRFSDAIARGEI
+614 QAHKFSDAIARGEI
-628 LKPAKSFAEMQSIV
+628 LKPAKTIAEMQTIV
-642 LSNQI
+642 MSNQI
-647 NAVLCAFFM
+647 NAALCGFFM
-656 IVAIVMLFASIT
+656 IVSIVMIIASIGI
-668 VVRRA
+668 VRRA
-673 LASKTPTVNEAEA
+673 LASPTPTVNEAPAVYTDPEVVTT
-686 IYRDEDDSTADAARV
+686 RGE
-701 LK
+701 

>member
-1 MENIQNKMTLFSKM
+1 MENIQTKSSPLSKLI
-15 MWVVVAIIGA
+15 WVIVAIIGA

-32 VSRGEH
+32 VSKGEH

-59 SLFIANKVFGLDSR
+59 SLFIANKVFELNSR

-87 VPTNKHVL
+87 VPTNKYVL

-113 LAAQMGYLPGTLW
+113 LAAQMGYLPGTIW
-126 LLIGVVV
+126 LLVGVVL

-165 AGVIVMLGALGVMV
+165 AGVVVMLGALGVMI

-191 ALTHSPWGVF
+191 ALAHSPWGVF
-201 SIAATIPIAIFMGV
+201 SIAATIPIALFMGI

-230 IGFVLMMLAIVYG
+230 IGFVLMMAAIVYG
-243 GDVAQHPYWGPVFD
+243 GNVAADPYWGPFFT
-257 LSGTQLTWALV
+257 LTGTQLTWALI

-304 ILFAM
+304 IMVAM
-309 PMLKMPAVTPFID
+309 PMLKMPAVTHFID
-322 GTGPVFAGSLFPFLF
+322 GTGPVFAGSMFPFLF

-358 KLVDNEV
+358 KLIDNEV
-365 NIRMIGYGGML
+365 NIRVIGYGGML

-391 LEPGIYFAINAPAAV
+391 LEPGVYFAINAPAAV
-406 LGTDVQSAAEA
+406 LGTTVESAAEA
-417 VRNLGFVITPEAL
+417 VRTLGFVVTPETL
-430 TVLANEVGESSILS
+430 SLLAKEVGESTILS

-450 TFAIGMAHIISEIFN
+450 TFAIGMAHIITDIFN

-503 VGIVIPAVKNSSS
+503 VGIVVPALKNSHN
-516 FIGNMLGTLVA
+516 FVGNMIGTAVA
-527 VSAWG
+527 VAGWG
-532 YFVYQGVVDPL
+532 FFVYQGVVDPL

-558 ILAAMA
+558 MLAAMA

-582 VTVVPT
+582 VTIIPT
-588 IFLFITSMTAGWQK
+588 IFLFITCMTAGWQK
-602 IFHENPKIGFLA
+602 IFHTNPKIGFLA
-614 QANRFSDAIARGEI
+614 QADKFSTAIANGEI
-628 LKPAKSFAEMQSIV
+628 LKPAKTLEEMQTIV

-647 NAVLCAFFM
+647 NAALCAFFM
-656 IVAIVMLFASIT
+656 IVAIVMLFAAIGAI
-668 VVRRA
+668 RRA
-673 LASKTPTVNEAEA
+673 LASPTPTVNEAPA
-686 IYRDEDDSTADAARV
+686 VYADPEEV
-701 LK
+701 SVSKSH

>member
-1 MENIQNKMTLFSKM
+1 MDTMQAKSTLPSKLV
-15 MWVVVAIIGA
+15 WSLVAIIGA
-25 VSFGILA
+25 ISFGMLA
-32 VSRGEH
+32 LSRGEH

-44 VLAAVCVYSIAYRFY
+44 VLAGACVYSIAYRFY
-59 SLFIANKVFGLDSR
+59 SLFIATKVFELNPR

-87 VPTNKHVL
+87 VPTNKYVL

-113 LAAQMGYLPGTLW
+113 LAAQMGFLPGTIW
-126 LLIGVVV
+126 LLVGVVL

-151 RSLGEMAKQELGSF
+151 RSLGEMAKQELGPF
-165 AGVIVMLGALGVMV
+165 AGIVVMLGALGVMI

-191 ALTHSPWGVF
+191 ALAHSPWGVF
-201 SIAATIPIAIFMGV
+201 SIAATIPIALFMGV
-215 YMRYIRP
+215 YMRFIRP
-222 GKIAEVSI
+222 GRIAEVSI

-243 GDVAQHPYWGPVFD
+243 GHVAADPYWGEFFT
-257 LSGTQLTWALV
+257 LTGTQLTWCLI
-268 IYGFVASVLPVWLLL
+268 IYGFIASVLPVWLLL

-290 TFLKIGVIAGLAVG
+290 TFLKIGVILGLAVG
-304 ILFAM
+304 IVIAL
-309 PMLKMPAVTPFID
+309 PDLKMPAVTHFID
-322 GTGPVFAGSLFPFLF
+322 GTGPVFSGSLFPFLF

-376 MESFVAIMA
+376 MESFVGIMA

-391 LEPGIYFAINAPAAV
+391 LDPGVYFAINAPAAV
-406 LGTDVQSAAEA
+406 LGTTVESAAEA
-417 VRNLGFVITPEAL
+417 VRNLGFVVTPEML
-430 TVLANEVGESSILS
+430 TVLAQEVGESSILS

-465 NRSMMAFWYHFAILF
+465 SRAMMAFWYHFAILF

-503 VGIVIPAVKNSSS
+503 VGIVIPAVKSSGS
-516 FIGNMLGTLVA
+516 FFGNLLGTAVA
-527 VSAWG
+527 VGGWG
-532 YFVYQGVVDPL
+532 FFVYQGVIDPL
-543 GGINSL
+543 GGVNSL
-549 WPLFGIGNQ
+549 WPLFGVGNQ
-558 ILAAMA
+558 MLASMA

-582 VTVVPT
+582 VTIIPT
-588 IFLFITSMTAGWQK
+588 IFLFITCMTAGWQK

-614 QANRFSDAIARGEI
+614 QAHKFSDAIACGEI
-628 LKPAKSFAEMQSIV
+628 LKPAKTIAEMQTIV
-642 LSNQI
+642 MSNQI
-647 NAVLCAFFM
+647 NAALCGFFM
-656 IVAIVMLFASIT
+656 IVSIVMIIASIGI
-668 VVRRA
+668 VRRA
-673 LASKTPTVNEAEA
+673 LASPTPTVNEAPAVYTDPEVVTT
-686 IYRDEDDSTADAARV
+686 RGE
-701 LK
+701 

>member
-1 MENIQNKMTLFSKM
+1 MDTMQAKSTLPSKLV
-15 MWVVVAIIGA
+15 WSLVAIIGA
-25 VSFGILA
+25 ISFGMLA
-32 VSRGEH
+32 LSRGEH

-44 VLAAVCVYSIAYRFY
+44 VLAAACVYSIAYRFY
-59 SLFIANKVFGLDSR
+59 SLFIATKVFELNPR

-87 VPTNKHVL
+87 VPTNKYVL

-113 LAAQMGYLPGTLW
+113 LAAQMGFLPGTIW
-126 LLIGVVV
+126 LLVGVVL

-151 RSLGEMAKQELGSF
+151 RSLGEMAKQELGPF
-165 AGVIVMLGALGVMV
+165 AGIVVMLGALGVMI

-191 ALTHSPWGVF
+191 ALAHSPWGVF
-201 SIAATIPIAIFMGV
+201 SIAATIPIALFMGV
-215 YMRYIRP
+215 YMRFIRP
-222 GKIAEVSI
+222 GRIAEVSI

-243 GDVAQHPYWGPVFD
+243 GHVAADPYWGEFFT
-257 LSGTQLTWALV
+257 LTGTQLTWCLI
-268 IYGFVASVLPVWLLL
+268 IYGFIASVLPVWLLL

-290 TFLKIGVIAGLAVG
+290 TFLKIGVILGLAIG
-304 ILFAM
+304 IVIAL
-309 PMLKMPAVTPFID
+309 PDLKMPAVTHFID
-322 GTGPVFAGSLFPFLF
+322 GTGPVFSGSLFPFLF

-376 MESFVAIMA
+376 MESFVGIMA

-391 LEPGIYFAINAPAAV
+391 LDPGVYFAINAPAAV
-406 LGTDVQSAAEA
+406 LGTTVESAAEA
-417 VRNLGFVITPEAL
+417 VRNLGFVVTPEML
-430 TVLANEVGESSILS
+430 TVLAQEVGESSILS

-465 NRSMMAFWYHFAILF
+465 SRAMMAFWYHFAILF

-503 VGIVIPAVKNSSS
+503 VGIVIPAVKSSGS
-516 FIGNMLGTLVA
+516 FFGNLLGTAVA
-527 VSAWG
+527 VGGWG
-532 YFVYQGVVDPL
+532 FFVYQGVIDPL
-543 GGINSL
+543 GGVNSL
-549 WPLFGIGNQ
+549 WPLFGVGNQ
-558 ILAAMA
+558 MLASMA

-582 VTVVPT
+582 VTIIPT
-588 IFLFITSMTAGWQK
+588 IFLFITCMTAGWQK

-614 QANRFSDAIARGEI
+614 QAHKFSDAIARGEI
-628 LKPAKSFAEMQSIV
+628 LKPAKTIAEMQTIV
-642 LSNQI
+642 MSNQI
-647 NAVLCAFFM
+647 NAALCGFFM
-656 IVAIVMLFASIT
+656 IVSIVMIIASIGI
-668 VVRRA
+668 VRRA
-673 LASKTPTVNEAEA
+673 LASPTPTVNEAPAVYTDPEVVTT
-686 IYRDEDDSTADAARV
+686 RGE
-701 LK
+701 

>member
-1 MENIQNKMTLFSKM
+1 MDTMQAKSTLPSKLV
-15 MWVVVAIIGA
+15 WSLVAIIGA
-25 VSFGILA
+25 ISFGMLA
-32 VSRGEH
+32 LSRGEH

-44 VLAAVCVYSIAYRFY
+44 VLAAACVYSIAYRFY
-59 SLFIANKVFGLDSR
+59 SLFIATKVFELNPR
-73 RLTPAHRL
+73 RLTPAHCL

-87 VPTNKHVL
+87 VPTNKYVL

-113 LAAQMGYLPGTLW
+113 LAAQMGFLPGTIW
-126 LLIGVVV
+126 LLVGVVL

-151 RSLGEMAKQELGSF
+151 RSLGEMAKQELGPF
-165 AGVIVMLGALGVMV
+165 AGIVVMLGALGVMI

-191 ALTHSPWGVF
+191 ALAHSPWGVF
-201 SIAATIPIAIFMGV
+201 SIAATIPIALFMGV
-215 YMRYIRP
+215 YMRFIRP
-222 GKIAEVSI
+222 GRIAEVSI

-243 GDVAQHPYWGPVFD
+243 GHVAADPYWGEFFT
-257 LSGTQLTWALV
+257 LTGTQLTWCLI
-268 IYGFVASVLPVWLLL
+268 IYGFIASVLPVWLLL

-290 TFLKIGVIAGLAVG
+290 TFLKIGVILGLAVG
-304 ILFAM
+304 IVIAL
-309 PMLKMPAVTPFID
+309 PDLKMPPVTHFID
-322 GTGPVFAGSLFPFLF
+322 GTGPVFSGSLFPFLF

-376 MESFVAIMA
+376 MESFVGIMA

-391 LEPGIYFAINAPAAV
+391 LDPGVYFAINAPAAV
-406 LGTDVQSAAEA
+406 LGTTVESAAEA
-417 VRNLGFVITPEAL
+417 VRNLGFVVTPEML
-430 TVLANEVGESSILS
+430 TVLAQEVGESSILS

-465 NRSMMAFWYHFAILF
+465 SRAMMAFWYHFAILF

-503 VGIVIPAVKNSSS
+503 VGIVIPAVKSSGS
-516 FIGNMLGTLVA
+516 FFGNLLGTAVA
-527 VSAWG
+527 VGGWG
-532 YFVYQGVVDPL
+532 FFVYQGVIDPL
-543 GGINSL
+543 GGVNSL
-549 WPLFGIGNQ
+549 WPLFGVGNQ
-558 ILAAMA
+558 MLASMA

-582 VTVVPT
+582 VTIIPT
-588 IFLFITSMTAGWQK
+588 IFLFITCMTAGWQK

-614 QANRFSDAIARGEI
+614 QAHKFSDAIARGEI
-628 LKPAKSFAEMQSIV
+628 LKPAKTIAEMQTIV
-642 LSNQI
+642 MSNQI
-647 NAVLCAFFM
+647 NAALCGFFM
-656 IVAIVMLFASIT
+656 IVSIVMIIASIGI
-668 VVRRA
+668 VRRA
-673 LASKTPTVNEAEA
+673 LASPTPTVNEAPAVYTDPEVVTT
-686 IYRDEDDSTADAARV
+686 RGE
-701 LK
+701 